1 MKRKDIMYIPYN
13 PCDECKHKKKL
24 CTQCAFKNTEQN
36 YAKALEAICR
46 MSAELGREITILT

>member
-1 MKRKDIMYIPYN
+1 MYIPYN
-13 PCDECKHKKKL
+13 PCNECKHKNKL

-36 YAKALEAICR
+36 YARALEAICR